1 MKTVIQDTAD
11 VIITDLITGKVVMN
25 AEAQIGTISGTTE
38 EEDLFGGIGNKKL
51 YKIRSQKNIE
61 LTMSSAFADTEYWA
75 MQQGVQ
81 VDEAGTATVTKSAFL
96 KVTDN
101 AGALEVT
108 IPSAPAGLVEAI
120 LVDKDGSQDPVTV
133 TTGVITVP
141 VGSIAKAGD
150 EVQVFYQDTIT
161 GNKVELNA
169 AKFSNKVKI
178 EYRTISYNPETAAVY
193 ADVYFLFA
201 EAIPSGNFE
210 IGLTNGQVY
219 SPEVTFSVVAPKG
232 SDVLGEIVEVVR

>member
-1 MKTVIQDTAD
+1 MKTVMQDTAD

-51 YKIRSQKNIE
+51 YKIRSQKNVE
-61 LTMSSAFADTEYWA
+61 LTMSSAYADIEYWA

-96 KVTDN
+96 KIADN

-108 IPSAPAGLVEAI
+108 IPNAPAGLVEAI

-133 TTGVITVP
+133 TTGVVEVP
-141 VGSIAKAGD
+141 VGAVAKAGD
-150 EVQVFYQDTIT
+150 EIQVFYQETVT
-161 GNKVELNA
+161 GNTVVIDA

-178 EYRTISYNPETAAVY
+178 EYRTISYDPVTAAVH
-193 ADVYFLFA
+193 ADVYFLFD

-210 IGLTNGQVY
+210 IGLSNGQAY
-219 SPEVTFSVVAPKG
+219 APEVTFSVVAPKG
-232 SDVLGEIVEVVR
+232 SDELGRIVEVTR